1 MPPVTPNL
9 TATNKWIS
17 DQVFLEPGY
26 LPYLSFSSFLSGVW
40 SEVSLRALALR
51 QSMAR
56 LSPTLPTTSSIPSLS
71 RATVAVEPALTT
83 TTPGSRGKHVRGG
96 NTSEDHTHTH
106 NCKARHIQLT
116 INTQSWQS
124 YYGKLVSQNTQWII
138 QIHAQNVFSHIHSI
152 GGTWQTLTSH
162 TPQHENRMEGEVTSL
177 NKKDGWRERVRQ
189 TCMSH
194 CFRVTETEWEQ
205 LQYGQWNFGSLT
217 SGVIQKCQSYNE
229 WPNIQSYIQCTGPWQ
244 NTESSSD
251 RRASFRIR

>member
-1 MPPVTPNL
+1 MDKACLLWLQTLQLP
-9 TATNKWIS
+9 TNEYQIK
-17 DQVFLEPGY
+17 
-26 LPYLSFSSFLSGVW
+26 SFSSLDICRTSPSRPSSRGCGPRWVW
-40 SEVSLRALALR
+40 GPWPCGRAWR
-51 QSMAR
+51 GCPPR
-56 LSPTLPTTSSIPSLS
+56 CPP
-71 RATVAVEPALTT
+71 PALYR
-83 TTPGSRGKHVRGG
+83 PSAGPPWPWSQRSPLQHQEVEG
-96 NTSEDHTHTH
+96 NTSGGETHLKTTHTHTH

-152 GGTWQTLTSH
+152 GGTWHTLTSH

-194 CFRVTETEWEQ
+194 CFRVTETEWEE
-205 LQYGQWNFGSLT
+205 LQYSQWNFGSLT

-251 RRASFRIR
+251 RS